1 MDDAEL
7 GALTNQPVTISL
19 GGKEYTA
26 DRLTLYHVGQY
37 NRYREERMTK
47 GDVYNLDIDSV
58 LFLLA
63 ELIKPHHPEVTA
75 ETLAKAIPF
84 ACAKDLKTALEAVG
98 FTNPQA
104 TEAKAPPTGEKSTR
118 S

>member
-1 MDDAEL
+1 MEDAEL

-19 GGKEYTA
+19 GGKEYLA

-37 NRYREERMTK
+37 YRYREERTAK

-63 ELIKPHHPEVTA
+63 ELIRPYHPDMTA
-75 ETLAKAIPF
+75 EALAKAIPF
-84 ACAKDLKTALEAVG
+84 AHAKDLKTALEAVG

-104 TEAKAPPTGEKSTR
+104 TETKAPPTGEKSTR